1 VENNEIAYNN
11 TAGFSPARWEAGAT
25 KFAATDG
32 LIVRGNF
39 IHHNHG
45 SGLWSDVN
53 AINTLYENNRVEDN
67 DWRGLLYEIS
77 YKGIIRNNSFRRNG
91 FVLPLTY
98 AFSVDGAAIVISNSR
113 DVEIYGNTIENNKNG
128 IGFIQTN
135 RGTGPYGA
143 HLVYNVY
150 VHDNSI
156 VQPTGRAAGA
166 VQNVGTNAVFT
177 SQNNRFVHGT
187 YDLGTAAKYFTW
199 MNADR
204 TTTEWKGY
212 GLDMTGTFK

>member
-1 VENNEIAYNN
+1 
-11 TAGFSPARWEAGAT
+11 
-25 KFAATDG
+25 
-32 LIVRGNF
+32 
-39 IHHNHG
+39 
-45 SGLWSDVN
+45 LWSDVN

-91 FVLPLTY
+91 FILPLTY

-150 VHDNSI
+150 VHDNTV

-177 SQNNRFVHGT
+177 SQNNRFVHDT